1 MIDIFPKYELCWI
14 MLLAILNAT
23 IKQTFTPN
31 VALSS
36 TILHQHVHDSSHM
49 SHEQGAKQPW
59 KWRITAPHFDNE
71 QNHPTLQRNIY
82 GVLWFSII
90 WSHVCWPL
98 DQDIGERRHKCHN
111 LLVIFAGICATRA
124 HISASETW
132 VRNHGA
138 FQGRTT
144 NDFSTKDPHGG
155 WVLFPSYVGL
165 QSPHF
170 GSEKLHKGTR
180 WITCCLVDTW

>member
-1 MIDIFPKYELCWI
+1 MIDIFPKYELCCI

-49 SHEQGAKQPW
+49 SQEPGAKQPW
-59 KWRITAPHFDNE
+59 KWGITAPTFRQWTKPPHIAAEYIWYPVVFHHLKPCLLAPWPRYWGKATQMSQFVGDFYWNLC
-71 QNHPTLQRNIY
+71 HTCPHLSQRNM
-82 GVLWFSII
+82 S
-90 WSHVCWPL
+90 S
-98 DQDIGERRHKCHN
+98 
-111 LLVIFAGICATRA
+111 
-124 HISASETW
+124 
-132 VRNHGA
+132 NHGA
-138 FQGRTT
+138 FQGRTM

-170 GSEKLHKGTR
+170 GAEKLHKGTR
-180 WITCCLVDTW
+180 WTTCCLADTW